1 MNIEFA
7 RLQSV
12 SDLVMEVDITSQGV
26 WKSLSL
32 LIQCTDAGLI
42 AILST
47 SPLGEGDSNFLGA
60 KIPDLLRILKFSR
73 ASLSQS
79 KFRSDERWSVK
90 FCPFL
95 ALDLSTRPF
104 FASL

>member
-12 SDLVMEVDITSQGV
+12 SDLVAEVDITSQGV

-42 AILST
+42 AILFT

-60 KIPDLLRILKFSR
+60 KIPDL
-73 ASLSQS
+73 SQN
-79 KFRSDERWSVK
+79 
-90 FCPFL
+90 FCVLPSPEANFVQM
-95 ALDLSTRPF
+95 RGVQ
-104 FASL
+104 

>member
-32 LIQCTDAGLI
+32 LFQCTDAGLI
-42 AILST
+42 AILFA
-47 SPLGEGDSNFLGA
+47 SPLGEGDFSFLGA
-60 KIPDLLRILKFSR
+60 KIPDLLRILKFR
-73 ASLSQS
+73 VLYHPKANFVQM
-79 KFRSDERWSVK
+79 RGGQQ
-90 FCPFL
+90 
-95 ALDLSTRPF
+95 F
-104 FASL
+104 FARS

>member
-12 SDLVMEVDITSQGV
+12 SDLVMKVDITSQGV

-42 AILST
+42 AILFT
-47 SPLGEGDSNFLGA
+47 SPLREGDSNFLGA
-60 KIPDLLRILKFSR
+60 KIPDLFRI
-73 ASLSQS
+73 S
-79 KFRSDERWSVK
+79 KFRVLPYPEANFVQMRGVQ
-90 FCPFL
+90 
-95 ALDLSTRPF
+95 
-104 FASL
+104 

>member
-42 AILST
+42 AILFT
-47 SPLGEGDSNFLGA
+47 SPLREGDSNFLGA
-60 KIPDLLRILKFSR
+60 KIPDLFRI
-73 ASLSQS
+73 S
-79 KFRSDERWSVK
+79 KIFA
-90 FCPFL
+90 FFL
-95 ALDLSTRPF
+95 LPKQNFVQMRGVQ
-104 FASL
+104 